1 MKVFVCGKGHVA
13 PTIVSLLGRRDD
25 VSQVAFFTHSGAYDS
40 NQIYDGMCEY
50 ATTESVNSISAWPFF
65 PDVTISIGYLDIIKQ
80 PALDLLGMAVN
91 CHYSLLPN
99 HRGRSPVPWAIFD
112 GDSITGIS
120 WHLIDDRID
129 TGRVFF
135 QLTTQITKNETA
147 LSLFMKLDE
156 LAIYSF
162 SSVFEM
168 ARSGYAGVS
177 SVPQSLLGSKT
188 SYHKAGPPFN
198 GVINDEWDYDTIER
212 FIRAMTYPPLPLAK
226 TRGGVEVGTIEEY
239 IRLKVRLEERRVWGH
254 LTTKEI
260 EKNIRSLFGGSDQT

>member
-13 PTIVSLLGRRDD
+13 PTIVSLLGRRED
-25 VSQVAFFTHSGAYDS
+25 VSQVAFFTHGGAYDS
-40 NQIYDGMCEY
+40 NQIYDGMCDY
-50 ATTESVNSISAWPFF
+50 ATTESVNDISVWPFF
-65 PDVTISIGYLDIIKQ
+65 PDVTISIGYLNIIKQ
-80 PALDLLGMAVN
+80 PALGFLGTAVN

-99 HRGRSPVPWAIFD
+99 HRGRSPVPWAILD

-135 QLTTQITKNETA
+135 QLTTQITENETA

-168 ARSGYAGVS
+168 AKSGYASVS
-177 SVPQSLLGSKT
+177 SVPQSLLGAKT

-198 GVINDEWDYDTIER
+198 GIIDDDWDRSMIER

-226 TRGGVEVGTIEEY
+226 TRGGIEVSTLEEY
-239 IRLKVRLEERRVWGH
+239 IRLRVNFEERMVWGH
-254 LTTKEI
+254 FTVKEI
-260 EKNIRSLFGGSDQT
+260 ERNIRGFFKGSD